1 VRCSRHSLQ
10 CMFLGL
16 VYTWWALVMFW
27 VQSECNVKNMDGWM
41 SWMDDGR
48 TGRDRSR
55 NQVEVDVWRQ

>member
-10 CMFLGL
+10 YMFLGL

-55 NQVEVDVWRQ
+55 NQVEVDVWR

>member
-1 VRCSRHSLQ
+1 
-10 CMFLGL
+10 
-16 VYTWWALVMFW
+16 MFW